1 MADKYNV
8 TLPDGTTIT
17 VPAWAAEDTLNEIK
31 ARLGTN
37 INNQNAMIKA
47 LVDINFSADEVD
59 DAYEEAADI
68 INETTERQGK
78 LLQDTVETT
87 GKAVRDLVNNLDDT
101 DKPLSKLWSMVSG
114 AGDAVK
120 AGGDKMKKSY
130 KPLAELMES
139 VGGLIPGMESVAG
152 AAGAVIGWN
161 IAKVEQ
167 FADAQKQMINS
178 GAVILEAGTTFNDL
192 YKRSLDVG
200 IAYSD
205 FVGVIGTHGTVMNM
219 FGNSVGEGS
228 SRFLSMFSK
237 ISVSMDELGDLG
249 MSHQDMMSA
258 LADELEVMRVSGRV
272 NRNTVNA
279 QEKVEESFKN
289 LMLEQ
294 TALAALT
301 GRSRSELLAARQAIM
316 TDPRIGQVIRTLE
329 EQGNTKQVGI
339 IEDIVKQFTLLNPV
353 LEEAGSSV
361 GDEITNAFVTELS
374 NTRDNIKAFDIRNTM
389 DQKTQAMLD
398 ELGLTNI
405 IDGINTAVRTGEL
418 DESHNFLINALSNMS
433 DKVYIDT
440 NQGGAFMSE
449 VVKLQGA
456 GNLINLNFAKL
467 ANITREDFE
476 KFVKDQQDKMAATG
490 EGTVAMNNL
499 GIAVKQVQDAF
510 TVNLD
515 TATAGMNT
523 LSEVLKEGATTIN
536 KFFDQLGI
544 MDSISA
550 DSIAARMEA
559 GTATTDDQIQMLY
572 YVMNQ
577 ENNQLISEGGLG
589 AAYGY
594 FAKTINMV
602 AKPLEHMMP
611 LSVSG
616 RDSGGFL
623 SYGNE
628 ELLQK
633 YQELNAR
640 RTGGQVTGGQSYIVG
655 ESGPE
660 VFTASQNG
668 TILDSLDAGGHGD
681 YGNAASPSSANISL
695 SANVVQQSPTIDVN
709 MTQGQDQ
716 LAKELENI
724 RQIKIN
730 SVQSMKAL
738 EKTVNDFIRDKDRN
752 RANKAAN
759 G

>member
-17 VPAWAAEDTLNEIK
+17 VPAWAAEDTLREIK

-37 INNQNAMIKA
+37 INNQTAMIKA
-47 LVDINFSADEVD
+47 LVDVNFSAEEVD
-59 DAYEEAADI
+59 DAYEEAAEV
-68 INETTERQGK
+68 INETSERQGK
-78 LLQDTVETT
+78 LLQETVETT

-101 DKPLSKLWSMVSG
+101 DKPLSKLWSMVGG
-114 AGDAVK
+114 AADAAK
-120 AGGDKMKKSY
+120 AGGAKLKKSY
-130 KPLAELMES
+130 QPLAELMES

-192 YKRSLDVG
+192 FKRSLDVG

-205 FVGVIGTHGTVMNM
+205 FVGVIGSHGTVMNM

-237 ISVSMDELGDLG
+237 ISVNMDELGDLG
-249 MSHQDMMSA
+249 MSHQDMMTA
-258 LADELEVMRVSGRV
+258 LADELEVMRVTGQI

-301 GRSRSELLAARQAIM
+301 GRSRSELLASRQAIM
-316 TDPRIGQVIRTLE
+316 TDPRIGQVIKSLE
-329 EQGNTKQVGI
+329 EQGKKEHVSR
-339 IEDIVKQFTLLNPV
+339 IEDFVKQLTLLNPI
-353 LEEAGSSV
+353 LEESGSTV
-361 GDEITNAFVTELS
+361 GNEITNAFITELG
-374 NTRDNIKAFDIRNTM
+374 NTRKNIEAFDIRSTM

-398 ELGLTNI
+398 ELGLSSI
-405 IDGINTAVRTGEL
+405 IDGINTAMRTGEL
-418 DESHNFLINALSNMS
+418 TNSHNHMITALANMS
-433 DKVYIDT
+433 DKIYIDT
-440 NQGGAFMSE
+440 NQSDGFVGE
-449 VVKLQGA
+449 LVKLQA
-456 GNLINLNFAKL
+456 AQNNISRNFANLSGK
-467 ANITREDFE
+467 TREEFE
-476 KFVKDQQDKMAATG
+476 QAVAEMAEKMAVSG
-490 EGTVAMNNL
+490 ESTVAMNNL

-510 TVNLD
+510 TINLD
-515 TATAGMNT
+515 TATTGLNT
-523 LSEVLKEGATTIN
+523 LSEVLKEGATSIN

-572 YVMNQ
+572 YLMNQ

-594 FAKTINMV
+594 FAKTVNMV
-602 AKPLEHMMP
+602 AKPLDHMMP

-623 SYGNE
+623 TYGNE

-655 ESGPE
+655 EDGPE
-660 VFTASQNG
+660 VFMASQNG
-668 TILDSLDAGGHGD
+668 TILDSLDVGGHGD
-681 YGNAASPSSANISL
+681 YGNAAAPSTANVNL

-716 LAKELENI
+716 LTKELENI

-730 SVQSMKAL
+730 SVQSLKAL
-738 EKTVNDFIRDKDRN
+738 EKSVNEFIRDKDRN